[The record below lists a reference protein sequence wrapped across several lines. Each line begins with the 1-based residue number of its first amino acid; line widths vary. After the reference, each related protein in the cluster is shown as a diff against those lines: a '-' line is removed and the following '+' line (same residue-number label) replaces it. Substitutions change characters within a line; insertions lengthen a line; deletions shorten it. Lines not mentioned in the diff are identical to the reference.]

1 MTKTIVIVGGGLAGT
16 QIANSLEKVV
26 PEDHQII
33 LIERRSHF
41 YYAVAGARLAVV
53 DKDDQMLIPY
63 TRLFGKPEN
72 KVIQASVIQMDSSK
86 VVLDREISG
95 LGKEVQYNYLIIATG
110 SKYPLPGHPQE
121 NDLADIKR
129 EYATMRY
136 NIKLANSVLLVGG
149 GAVGIELAGEIR
161 ENYPD
166 KKISIIHPFD
176 SLLSEDL
183 PDSFR
188 KKADQ
193 LVKKNK
199 IDVIYKDSIVN
210 PPSSYYFPNAPVVT
224 KEGKSVNVDLVILTY
239 GNRPATEWISDDI
252 KSANGYIKVRPT
264 LQVDHPD
271 YPHVFVAGDAADLKE
286 SKQAFRIPGYVTT
299 VTKNLMSL
307 IQSKKPS
314 QLHKT
319 EPKIL
324 FLAFGTKQG
333 TGYTSHLGGFHVG
346 SWIISK
352 IKGENLLVDK
362 HYITLNQKQPE

>member
-1 MTKTIVIVGGGLAGT
+1 
-16 QIANSLEKVV
+16 
-26 PEDHQII
+26 
-33 LIERRSHF
+33 RSHF
-41 YYAVAGARLAVV
+41 YHSIAGVRLAVV
-53 DKDDQMLIPY
+53 DKDNEMLIPY

-129 EYATMRY
+129 EYTTLRSS
-136 NIKLANSVLLVGG
+136 IKQANSVLMVGG
-149 GAVGIELAGEIR
+149 GPVGIELAGEIR

-176 SLLSEDL
+176 SLLSEDF

-307 IQSKKPS
+307 IQNKKPS
-314 QLHKT
+314 QVHK
-319 EPKIL
+319 PQPQMM
-324 FLAFGTKQG
+324 AMSFGTKQG
-333 TGYTSHLGGFHVG
+333 TGYSGMLGGFHLG
-346 SWIISK
+346 SWLVSTIKSK
-352 IKGENLLVDK
+352 TLFVSQS
-362 HYITLNQKQPE
+362 YSTLNQKQK